1 MKGEILNSL
10 SLHLQT
16 LHDLIGDLDDAHMVQ
31 QPPGVPNHPAWTVG
45 HIVHSF
51 QAIGED
57 LRLEPWLPADWAG
70 RFKTGSL
77 PAAEAGAYPTKQEL
91 LDRLADGE
99 RRVRARLGVGRCRA
113 EWPVSDRTVSRHVPD
128 ARTRPGARARR
139 PYGRPRGAARGLAPR
154 DGPAAGDHHHLGAP
168 RDTDYPQPSG
178 RHVQRHSLASRSA
191 ARQIRFTDGDCAS
204 IP

>member
-31 QPPGVPNHPAWTVG
+31 QPPGVANHPAWTVG

-70 RFKTGSL
+70 RFKTGTL
-77 PAAEAGAYPTKQEL
+77 PAAEAGAYPTKKEL

-99 RRVRARLGVGRCRA
+99 RRVRARVSALDDAELNDPFPTEQYRDMFPTLGHALVHVLIGHTAAHVGQLAVWRRA
-113 EWPVSDRTVSRHVPD
+113 M
-128 ARTRPGARARR
+128 
-139 PYGRPRGAARGLAPR
+139 GLP
-154 DGPAAGDHHHLGAP
+154 PA
-168 RDTDYPQPSG
+168 T
-178 RHVQRHSLASRSA
+178 
-191 ARQIRFTDGDCAS
+191 I
-204 IP
+204 II